1 MKKKK
6 VRVISGNI
14 LFLNNIYWSSLKDDG
29 GADRDRTDDLHNA
42 IVALFQLSYGPVFF
56 FTKESFAIRRDQMGF
71 MLLSWEEVVFS

>member
-14 LFLNNIYWSSLKDDG
+14 LFLNNIYWSSLQDDG

-42 IVALFQLSYGPVFF
+42 IVALFQLSYGPVIYII
-56 FTKESFAIRRDQMGF
+56 KKVMRSVEIKWALCYLAGRR
-71 MLLSWEEVVFS
+71 

>member
-14 LFLNNIYWSSLKDDG
+14 LFLNNIYWSGLKDDG

-42 IVALFQLSYGPVFF
+42 I
-56 FTKESFAIRRDQMGF
+56 
-71 MLLSWEEVVFS
+71 